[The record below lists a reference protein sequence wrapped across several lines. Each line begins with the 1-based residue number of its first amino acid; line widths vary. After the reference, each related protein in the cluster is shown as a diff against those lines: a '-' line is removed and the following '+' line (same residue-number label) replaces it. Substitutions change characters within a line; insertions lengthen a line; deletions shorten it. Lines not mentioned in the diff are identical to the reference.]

1 MSIGKITSKRK
12 RDFYLILYM
21 CVENAG
27 RRKAIMAKDFN
38 LDVQALSTHGNAG
51 KEERLT
57 SVIFCTVICN

>member
-1 MSIGKITSKRK
+1 
-12 RDFYLILYM
+12 M